1 MPRRPASSEAR
12 SSRSSGCQVE
22 ALRRTKM
29 QICNIQYEVN
39 EVGKTLRN
47 HPFGNSLYKLF
58 MVIWGMVITSN
69 CRWQSMAVMLVSF
82 PLFQVLPL
90 SQFFPLSLFSVC
102 HLFCWHFVCSARS
115 VVFILHVVLV
125 CFLLFF
131 WFLFMFFSFSVHSS
145 WSGSCLVCLI
155 LAVLVLSIVFLILR
169 VFNEYIY
176 NII

>member
-69 CRWQSMAVMLVSF
+69 CRWQSMAVMLVSS
-82 PLFQVLPL
+82 PCSKSCPCPNSSRCHSSPCAICSVGILFARLVVLCL
-90 SQFFPLSLFSVC
+90 FFMLSLCVSCCSFG
-102 HLFCWHFVCSARS
+102 FCLCSSRFL
-115 VVFILHVVLV
+115 FILLGPVHVLFALFWQ
-125 CFLLFF
+125 FLSCPSFF
-131 WFLFMFFSFSVHSS
+131 
-145 WSGSCLVCLI
+145 
-155 LAVLVLSIVFLILR
+155 
-169 VFNEYIY
+169 
-176 NII
+176 